1 LLLVR
6 LLGELQK
13 VYGPGA
19 TAGRVVLVKILPILP
34 EVSLERTRMK
44 LTSKHFDSLRSKPG
58 AKPEPEVKGCQWKGC
73 GKAGNHRAPMGR
85 GNEGKYYL
93 FCEEHV
99 RQYNASYNY
108 FDGMSDKDV
117 ATFQKDALTGHRP
130 TWKAG
135 ANAWSHGT
143 STGGTSADPAFE
155 AAKTERNDPGN
166 FAKWRAKRTTA
177 PDEEPRRY
185 VRPLERKAL
194 DTMSLDETAN
204 REDIKA
210 RFKELVKRHHPDAN
224 GGDKSSEDRLREII
238 QAYNQLKSAG
248 LV

>member
-1 LLLVR
+1 
-6 LLGELQK
+6 
-13 VYGPGA
+13 
-19 TAGRVVLVKILPILP
+19 
-34 EVSLERTRMK
+34 MK

-58 AKPEPEVKGCQWKGC
+58 AKPAPEVKSCQWRGC
-73 GKAGNHRAPMGR
+73 SNAGNHRAPMGR
-85 GNEGKYYL
+85 GQEGKYYL
-93 FCEEHV
+93 FCEAHV
-99 RQYNASYNY
+99 RQYNATYNY

-117 ATFQKDALTGHRP
+117 EKFQKDAQTGHRP
-130 TWKAG
+130 TWKTGTAG
-135 ANAWSHGT
+135 WAPSSGDK
-143 STGGTSADPAFE
+143 SESVGSSD
-155 AAKTERNDPGN
+155 KVRRNDPGG
-166 FAKWRAKRTTA
+166 FANWRAKRTAA
-177 PDEEPRRY
+177 PEAEPQRY

-194 DTMSLDETAN
+194 ETLHLDESAN

>member
-1 LLLVR
+1 
-6 LLGELQK
+6 
-13 VYGPGA
+13 
-19 TAGRVVLVKILPILP
+19 
-34 EVSLERTRMK
+34 MK

-58 AKPEPEVKGCQWKGC
+58 AKPAPEVKSCQWRGC
-73 GKAGNHRAPMGR
+73 TNAGNHRAPMGR
-85 GNEGKYYL
+85 GHEGKYYL
-93 FCEEHV
+93 FCEAHV

-117 ATFQKDALTGHRP
+117 ETFRKDALTGHRP
-130 TWKAG
+130 TWKTGTAG
-135 ANAWSHGT
+135 WAPN
-143 STGGTSADPAFE
+143 TGDKSEGVGNSD
-155 AAKTERNDPGN
+155 KVKRNDPGG
-166 FAKWRAKRTTA
+166 FANWRSKRTTA
-177 PDEEPRRY
+177 PEDEPRRY

-194 DTMSLDETAN
+194 DTLNLDETAN